1 MDKFRIVYD
10 VNDDLLK
17 KLIELDKT
25 VYNESDVGNF
35 ELCKQFLSVNLEIYT
50 VLMRGESPI
59 GYICFYPL
67 KSETYLRY
75 KMGKIKDYELTRDDI
90 LNFDGVG
97 DCGFLLSS
105 IVIAEE
111 FRDTEALY
119 FLLQGFKKKLEA
131 LHLLQGNVLFDCVSA
146 DGEKF
151 CQRCFNSKLILP
163 QNGGTIF
170 EGNIESFMNNNFMA
184 VTQKAGCYLINL
196 ETQKVA
202 VVYRDYL
209 NDWSFPKGHL
219 ETGETLQECA
229 VRETE
234 EETKRKAEII
244 EDIDPIIETYTTPR
258 GERCECFMYVALD
271 GGKSDNASTDTHPTF
286 WFGFDEVEDKLSYES
301 LKNNWRLARGKIKE
315 HFDV

>member
-25 VYNESDVGNF
+25 VYNEFDVGNF

-75 KMGKIKDYELTRDDI
+75 KMGKVKDYELTKDDI

-131 LHLLQGNVLFDCVSA
+131 LHLFQGNVLFGCVSA

-163 QNGGTIF
+163 QNGETIF
-170 EGNIESFMNNNFMA
+170 EGNIESFMKNSFLA
-184 VTQKAGCYLINL
+184 VTQKAGCYLINM

-219 ETGETLQECA
+219 EEGETLQVCA
-229 VRETE
+229 VRETA
-234 EETKRKAEII
+234 EETKRVAKII
-244 EDIDPIIETYTTPR
+244 DNLEPIVERYTTPL
-258 GERCECFMYVALD
+258 GEHCDCYMYIAVD
-271 GGKSDNASTDTHPTF
+271 MGKSDNTSDDTHPTF
-286 WFGFDEVEDKLSYES
+286 WIDINEVEEKLSYPG
-301 LKNNWRLARGKIKE
+301 LKTSWLIAKKIIE
-315 HFDV
+315 ENLF